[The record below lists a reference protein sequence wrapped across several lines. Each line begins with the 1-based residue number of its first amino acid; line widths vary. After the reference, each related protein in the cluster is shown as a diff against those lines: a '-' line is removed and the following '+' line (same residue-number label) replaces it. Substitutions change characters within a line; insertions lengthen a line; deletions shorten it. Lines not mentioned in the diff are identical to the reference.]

1 MARNLTT
8 SQVDRQNILNN
19 ENAVAE
25 IQNQTGLQG
34 IIFEGRLRFTKAMV
48 ASFFEVEVRTIERY
62 VSENLEEISANGYEI
77 IKGKRLKDFLNCV
90 LNQDV
95 PDINVG
101 NISNRTPQIAL
112 FDFKAFLNISM
123 LLVES
128 ENAKILRQIMLILL
142 LISLIKGQVVRQNIS
157 INVTGILSVHF
168 YRKKTI
174 DANSLML
181 LETMFPWEIANMQ
194 FIRIKFTKAFFGKKP
209 KNISKF
215 YICLKEIASE
225 IRCILRF

>member
-1 MARNLTT
+1 MVRDLTT

-34 IIFEGRLRFTKAMV
+34 IMFEGRLRFTKAMV

-62 VSENLEEISANGYEI
+62 VSENIEEISANGYEV

-90 LNQDV
+90 LDQDV

-128 ENAKILRQIMLILL
+128 ENAKVLRQIMLDIVIDFVNQRTGGSTKYINQRDRDF
-142 LISLIKGQVVRQNIS
+142 ISAFLQEENYRREFTDALRDYVSMGNSKYAIYTDKIYQSIFREKAQEYKQVLRMFR
-157 INVTGILSVHF
+157 LS
-168 YRKKTI
+168 
-174 DANSLML
+174 
-181 LETMFPWEIANMQ
+181 
-194 FIRIKFTKAFFGKKP
+194 
-209 KNISKF
+209 
-215 YICLKEIASE
+215 
-225 IRCILRF
+225 